1 MTELWQLT
9 ARQAVALLKSGEV
22 SPGELVDAALA
33 RIEATD
39 GALNALPTLC
49 PDRAR
54 QAPQAAT
61 DEKAPEGPEGPEGP
75 EAPGWLAGLPLAIKD
90 LVEVAGVRTT
100 FASPIFADHVPEE
113 SNILVQ
119 RLEANGAGV
128 LAKSNTPEFGAGAQT
143 FNEVFGTTTNPWN
156 TALTCG
162 GSSGGSAAALAAGQV
177 WLASGSD
184 LGGSLRIPASFC
196 GVVGFRP
203 SPGRVARYPVSTP
216 FAGLAVEGPM
226 GRTVGDAALMLDAMV
241 GQHVRDPISLPRPS
255 RSFQSAVDA
264 PRPPKRVAFSRDL
277 GIGPVEPEIAEICAA
292 AAARFEELGATVEEA
307 TPDFGDAVECFHV
320 LRAAHMVIAF
330 DEMLAAQREHF
341 KPDLVWNIEQ
351 GLVLDASAIGRAE
364 RARAALYHRMVDFFE
379 HYDLLLSPSVIVPPF
394 DHEKR
399 YVDEVAGQRYD
410 NYLDWLYL
418 TFVVTLTA
426 CPSLSLPCGFS
437 SGDLPVGL
445 QVIAPPRADHDLLSA
460 AALAEEMFGF
470 AQHLPI
476 DPRG

>member
-54 QAPQAAT
+54 QAPRAAA
-61 DEKAPEGPEGPEGP
+61 DEKAS

-100 FASPIFADHVPEE
+100 FASPIFADNVPEE

-128 LAKSNTPEFGAGAQT
+128 LAKSNTPEFGVGAQT

-203 SPGRVARYPVSTP
+203 SPGRVARHPTSSP
-216 FAGLAVEGPM
+216 FAGLSIEGPM
-226 GRTVGDAALMLDAMV
+226 GRTVGDAALMLDAMA
-241 GQHVRDPISLPRPS
+241 GQHVRDPISLPRPD
-255 RSFQSAVDA
+255 RSFQSAVDE
-264 PRPPKRVAFSRDL
+264 PRPPKRVAFSPDL
-277 GIGPVEPEIAEICAA
+277 GLGPVEPEIAEICAT
-292 AAARFEELGATVEEA
+292 AAARFEELGAVVEEA
-307 TPDFGDAVECFHV
+307 TPDFGDAIECFHV
-320 LRAAHMVIAF
+320 LRAAQMVTAF
-330 DEMLAAQREHF
+330 DTLLAEKRELF

-364 RARAALYHRMVDFFE
+364 RARAALYHRVVDFFE
-379 HYDLLLSPSVIVPPF
+379 DYDLLLSPTVIVPPF

-426 CPSLSLPCGFS
+426 CPVLSLPCGFS
-437 SGDLPVGL
+437 AGELPVGL
-445 QVIAPPRADHDLLSA
+445 QVITPPRGDHALLSA
-460 AALAEEMFGF
+460 SALAEEMFGF
-470 AQHLPI
+470 AGQLPI
-476 DPRG
+476 DPRP